1 MSWSN
6 NDYFPQRMSGLIAPI
21 YYPPPEA
28 LQEMEVGSAT
38 APDMDAKSASRSCTT
53 CSKAKAK
60 CVKRAG
66 QLVCER
72 YAVGDARA
80 LLEWLLIMCW
90 QMFEVEEGVPF
101 PGTGT
106 EASKGR

>member
-28 LQEMEVGSAT
+28 LQEMEVDSAT
-38 APDMDAKSASRSCTT
+38 APGMDAKSASRSCTT

-66 QLVCER
+66 QQVCER
-72 YAVGDARA
+72 YALFDACA
-80 LLEWLLIMCW
+80 LLGWLL
-90 QMFEVEEGVPF
+90 MFC
-101 PGTGT
+101 
-106 EASKGR
+106 